1 MAVRR
6 GTTRRRHEVGFAL
19 AWAVALVSLVAGLF
33 VVPSPTVAAAIKRTV
48 AVVEFRSTL
57 LFGKILVTTQ
67 GYTLYTYAR
76 DTKNDSKCTGQCLL
90 NWPALTVAAGVTP
103 LGRGVAGLGF
113 FVRRGGE
120 HQVTYEGRPLYRF
133 SDDRVAGASNG
144 VGISGFSV
152 VAFSPVTS
160 TTSTTTTS
168 PTTTTTTTS
177 TSSTTTS
184 TISTTST
191 STSSTTTTTGG

>member
-120 HQVTYEGRPLYRF
+120 RQVTYEGRPLYRF

-144 VGISGFSV
+144 VGVSNFYV

-160 TTSTTTTS
+160 TTSTTTT
-168 PTTTTTTTS
+168 TTTSASTTTTS
-177 TSSTTTS
+177 TTTTS
-184 TISTTST
+184 TTTT
-191 STSSTTTTTGG
+191 TATPTSSTTTTTVG